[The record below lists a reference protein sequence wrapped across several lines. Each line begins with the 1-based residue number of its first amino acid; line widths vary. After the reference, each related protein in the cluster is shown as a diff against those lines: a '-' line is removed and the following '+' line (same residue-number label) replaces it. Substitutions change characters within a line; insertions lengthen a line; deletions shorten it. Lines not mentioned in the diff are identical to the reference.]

1 MDFRPKETVEAF
13 RASIRAFVDEHLTEE
28 MVERAHRTGTFHD
41 WEFHRALAATGVIAE
56 GMAGPGRSTGR
67 DPLELYT
74 LFDELGLC
82 GAPFYGLANAMLVA
96 GVVEQVGSERL
107 KAEVLPR
114 FHSGEVIAALGYSEP
129 GSGSDVAAAAT
140 RAERIEDAD
149 GGEPVW
155 LVNGSKM
162 FTTLVHE
169 AGYVI
174 LLTRTD
180 PDVAK
185 HRGLTMFLVPMDLPG
200 IEFQPVVTMGG
211 DRTNIT
217 YFTDVRVPDRYRLGE
232 VDGGWDVMLVGLAY
246 ERGVFGNMNQGVTLL
261 RRFASWAGAAARE
274 DGTVVLD
281 DPGVR
286 RRLAR
291 IAIDNEIT
299 SLLALRPALI
309 ASQGRLPTTEGS
321 IAKLY
326 ASEAY
331 NRAAEA
337 CQEMAGAAG
346 LLSPLFGDE
355 PLALEAGPDW
365 GFVDLAARDAP
376 VTTIYG
382 GTSEIQRNNIAEHR
396 LGLPRA
402 R

>member
-1 MDFRPKETVEAF
+1 MDFAPQSSVEEF
-13 RASIRAFVDEHLTEE
+13 RASIRRFIADHLTVE

-41 WEFHRALAATGVIAE
+41 WDFHRALAATGIIAE
-56 GMAGPGRSTGR
+56 GMAAPGRETGR
-67 DPLELYT
+67 DPLELYV
-74 LFDELGLC
+74 LFDELGLA

-96 GVVEQVGSERL
+96 GIIEQIGSDFHL
-107 KAEVLPR
+107 SEVLPR
-114 FHSGEVIAALGYSEP
+114 FHSGEAIAALGYSEP

-140 RAERIEDAD
+140 SAERIPGHPGDEV
-149 GGEPVW
+149 VW
-155 LVNGSKM
+155 LVNGQKM

-180 PDVAK
+180 PDLPK
-185 HRGLTMFLVPMDLPG
+185 HRGLTMFVLPMDLPG
-200 IEFQPVVTMGG
+200 IEFQAVETMGG

-217 YFTDVRVPDRYRLGE
+217 YFTDVHVPDRWRLGE
-232 VDGGWDVMLVGLAY
+232 VNGGWDVMKVALAY

-261 RRFASWAGAAARE
+261 RRFTAWARTAERS
-274 DGTVVLD
+274 DGTRLID

-291 IAIDNEIT
+291 IAIDNEVT
-299 SLLALRPALI
+299 SLLAVRPALL

-337 CQEMAGAAG
+337 CQEMAGTVG
-346 LLSPLFGDE
+346 LLSPTHEGGE
-355 PLALEAGPDW
+355 DW

-376 VTTIYG
+376 VTAIYG

>member
-1 MDFRPKETVEAF
+1 MDFEPKESVEEF
-13 RASIRAFVDEHLTEE
+13 RRWIRAFVAEHLTEE
-28 MVERAHRTGTFHD
+28 MIERARRTGTFHD

-67 DPLELYT
+67 DPLELYVF
-74 LFDELGLC
+74 FDELGLAD
-82 GAPFYGLANAMLVA
+82 APFFGLANTMLVA
-96 GVVEQVGSERL
+96 GIVEQIGSAFHL
-107 KAEVLPR
+107 AEVLPR
-114 FHSGEVIAALGYSEP
+114 FHRGEAIAALGYSEP

-140 RAERIEDAD
+140 RAERILGHPED
-149 GGEPVW
+149 EPVW
-155 LVNGSKM
+155 LVNGQKM

-200 IEFQPVVTMGG
+200 ISFQPVETMGG

-217 YFTDVRVPDRYRLGE
+217 YFTDVRVPDRWRLGE
-232 VDGGWDVMLVGLAY
+232 VDGGWGVMKVALAY
-246 ERGVFGNMNQGVTLL
+246 ERGVFGNMNQGVSLL
-261 RRFASWAGAAARE
+261 RRFTRWAAETGAM
-274 DGTVVLD
+274 D
-281 DPGVR
+281 DTSVR
-286 RRLAR
+286 KRLAR

-299 SLLALRPALI
+299 ALLALRPALI
-309 ASQGRLPTTEGS
+309 ASAGGLPTTEGS

-326 ASEAY
+326 ASESY

-337 CQEMAGAAG
+337 CLDMAGPEG
-346 LLSPLFGDE
+346 LLGEPGD
-355 PLALEAGPDW
+355 AW
-365 GFVDLAARDAP
+365 FVDHAARDAP